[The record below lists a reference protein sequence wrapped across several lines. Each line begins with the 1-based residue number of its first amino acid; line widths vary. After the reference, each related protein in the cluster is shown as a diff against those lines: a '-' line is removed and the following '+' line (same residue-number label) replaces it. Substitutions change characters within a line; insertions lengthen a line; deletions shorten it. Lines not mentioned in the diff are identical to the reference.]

1 VKILSFHPS
10 YHRNQLKLI
19 LSLVQEKFPRN
30 ETEKDLFHLTN
41 KIKKIEH
48 SKEKLMSKTNLFLKS
63 NKINSKTAEIPLGAL
78 GQKELLSHRNI
89 KKLKIKAELRIF

>member
-1 VKILSFHPS
+1 VKILSFHLS

-19 LSLVQEKFPRN
+19 CSLVLEKFPRN

-48 SKEKLMSKTNLFLKS
+48 KKEKLMTKTNLFLK
-63 NKINSKTAEIPLGAL
+63 
-78 GQKELLSHRNI
+78 
-89 KKLKIKAELRIF
+89 